1 MHEREALLADFLDE
15 AGRASWL
22 RTPLAGDASARRY
35 ERLRH
40 PTSGTTEVLMDAPPD
55 RGEDVSRFVVI
66 AAFLRSLGLSAP
78 ELFAANED
86 AGFLLLEDLGDDLFA
101 SMAPRNPEFESRL
114 YDAAADVLAVL
125 SRADPPEGLRAYDPD
140 LMASAAA
147 LSYDWYAFGV
157 AGRVPDAR
165 DRFAE
170 ELKAEMSNCSSGRQT
185 TILRDYHAENLLWLP
200 DREGAAR
207 VGLLDFQDAM
217 LGHPAYDVMSLLTDA
232 RRDVPREIADRTA
245 KRFARIAD
253 LETEEFERSYALL
266 GTQRNL
272 RILGVFARLSLRF
285 GKPSYVDFI
294 PRVWGHLEAGLRHP
308 ALTSLARRILF
319 DLPPPD
325 NAALHRLKAKCAT
338 ATAPTP

>member
-1 MHEREALLADFLDE
+1 MPEREALLEDFLDG

-35 ERLRH
+35 ERLRD
-40 PTSGTTEVLMDAPPD
+40 PASGRTEVLMDAHPD
-55 RGEDVSRFVVI
+55 MGEDLRRFVEI

-78 ELFAANED
+78 ELLAANEG

-101 SMAPRNPEFESRL
+101 SVAPRNHELESGL
-114 YDAAADVLAVL
+114 YDAAADALAVV

-170 ELKAEMSNCSSGRQT
+170 ELKAELAFCSAGRRT

-200 DREGAAR
+200 DRKGAAR

-245 KRFARIAD
+245 KRFARIAG
-253 LETEEFERSYALL
+253 LETEEFERAYALL

-285 GKPSYVDFI
+285 GKPRYVDFI

-308 ALTSLARRILF
+308 ALTSLARRILS

-325 NAALHRLKAKCAT
+325 SAALHRLKAKCAT